1 MAVPRR
7 RVRQRNPYRANKL
20 KQPADQEE
28 HAMSIV
34 TTSAVST
41 GLVTI
46 RKPVTPKRIAAT
58 K

>member
-1 MAVPRR
+1 
-7 RVRQRNPYRANKL
+7 
-20 KQPADQEE
+20 
-28 HAMSIV
+28 MSIV